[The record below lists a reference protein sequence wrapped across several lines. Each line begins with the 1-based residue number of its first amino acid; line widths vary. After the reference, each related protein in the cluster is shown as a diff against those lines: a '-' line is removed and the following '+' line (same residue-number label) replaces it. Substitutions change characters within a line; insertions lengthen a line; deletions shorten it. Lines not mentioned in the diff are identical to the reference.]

1 MARRKPCIV
10 LFHAK
15 ESNWSGNR
23 VHTIMA
29 SLDETLFG
37 RIAVL
42 NNYLRSD
49 QLEEC
54 LKIQRGESP
63 PRRIGDIL
71 LEKKYLTEEQLQTI
85 LEIRRKKSRKAQT
98 NRVEARQNDKAFGH
112 LALESGLVN
121 LDQLEGAI
129 LEQQRLD
136 HLNLHFR
143 LGEIMVAKRML
154 NASDV
159 LQLLR
164 SQGKQILLCPVCDI
178 HYNVLKYQDGK
189 VYRCTKCHSD
199 LMEPKFL
206 DTVAVDALIE
216 E

>member
-1 MARRKPCIV
+1 MAFAWKAPQGSRIGTK
-10 LFHAK
+10 
-15 ESNWSGNR
+15 NR
-23 VHTIMA
+23 YSIMA
-29 SLDETLFG
+29 SLDESLFG

-42 NNYLRSD
+42 NNYLRAD

-54 LKIQRGESP
+54 LRIQRAESP

-71 LEKKYLTEEQLQTI
+71 LEKKYLTEEQLRTI
-85 LEIRRKKSRKAQT
+85 LEIRRKKSRKSQANQGEV
-98 NRVEARQNDKAFGH
+98 RENDKAFGH
-112 LALESGLVN
+112 LALQSGLVN

-129 LEQQRLD
+129 LEQQRLK

-154 NASDV
+154 EASDV
-159 LQLLR
+159 VRLLR

-178 HYNVLKYQDGK
+178 HYNVVRYQEGK
-189 VYRCTKCHSD
+189 GYRCNKCQSD
-199 LMEPKFL
+199 LLEPKFL

-216 E
+216 G